1 MTDTLALSEGDTTIA
16 QIQEAASEAASE
28 VVEGEETM
36 MAADGVDGM
45 RIMTVTVTVFE
56 TAAETE
62 TGVLEERD
70 AVGLEVLP
78 VDMEEPVLQQLVGVT

>member
-36 MAADGVDGM
+36 TAADGVDGM